1 MNGGDHTLWEK
12 VRKEDDSRA
21 FQQIF
26 EKYFDN
32 LFQLAFHKTKSQD
45 LAQDLVQETFINL
58 WKYRKGIKRLENVG
72 NYLATMLKY
81 QFFKEIKNQPI
92 WVNQQEVA
100 NLESFH
106 KTESN
111 GFSLMEFEE
120 LYELIKT
127 HIAMLP
133 PKTRQL
139 FLINRFENKS
149 VKELA
154 LQFGI
159 SESTVRTHLNNASN
173 QLKPQ
178 IENHLLI
185 IAMFLA
191 TMN

>member
-45 LAQDLVQETFINL
+45 LAQDLVQETFINM

-92 WVNQQEVA
+92 WLNQQEVA

-127 HIAMLP
+127 LIAMLP

-191 TMN
+191 TMT

>member
-1 MNGGDHTLWEK
+1 MKGGDHILWEK
-12 VRKEDDSRA
+12 IRKEDDSRA

-58 WKYRKGIKRLENVG
+58 WKYRKGIEQLDNIG

-81 QFFKEIKNQPI
+81 QFFKEIEKQPF
-92 WVNQQEVA
+92 WLNQQEIA

-127 HIAMLP
+127 HITTLP

-173 QLKPQ
+173 QLKAQ
-178 IENHLLI
+178 MENHLLVT
-185 IAMFLA
+185 ALVLA
-191 TMN
+191 TMA